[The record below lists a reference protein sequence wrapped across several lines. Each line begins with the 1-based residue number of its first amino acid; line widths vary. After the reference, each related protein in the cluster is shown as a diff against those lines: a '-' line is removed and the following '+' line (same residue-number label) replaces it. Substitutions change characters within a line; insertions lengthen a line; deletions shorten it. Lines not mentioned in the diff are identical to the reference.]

1 MLRSVKDA
9 AGEIQARLKNG
20 SERRFPVMGL
30 KGAAGVLL
38 LRETALGVTRPIVV
52 VTARAAEAEALAHEA
67 AFFLDE
73 SDEAD
78 TPGRRV
84 HHLPAWELKP
94 LANLSPGSDT
104 QAAQI
109 AAMFALLRTPAPI
122 VITSVEAMMTRTI
135 PREILNDSIIRVTAG
150 ERLDLELLVEA
161 LANAGY
167 QRLPQVEE
175 PGDFSVRG
183 GIVDVFSPLYRSPV
197 RLELEDDMVTSIRR
211 FDIASQRS
219 AGELDEATIVRTRL
233 VAPESLKDVRVRDRA
248 AVRAADIGMVR
259 KEAGELAETLEE
271 RPALSR
277 RRIADALCLW
287 RAAAIGRRLSAAG
300 HGAVAGRS
308 RTNSRRRGSLR
319 DPSCRR
325 GGDRRGRATIL
336 SGAGIDVPV
345 GRGVRARAGGLR
357 RGRDWIAHHR
367 RAAARRMGS
376 ADRGQ
381 VAAEPAPRFA

>member
-52 VTARAAEAEALAHEA
+52 VTSRAAEAEALAHEA

-73 SDEAD
+73 ADDAD

-122 VITSVEAMMTRTI
+122 VITSVEALMTRTI

-150 ERLDLELLVEA
+150 ERIDLEP
-161 LANAGY
+161 AG
-167 QRLPQVEE
+167 
-175 PGDFSVRG
+175 RG
-183 GIVDVFSPLYRSPV
+183 PRQCG
-197 RLELEDDMVTSIRR
+197 
-211 FDIASQRS
+211 
-219 AGELDEATIVRTRL
+219 
-233 VAPESLKDVRVRDRA
+233 
-248 AVRAADIGMVR
+248 
-259 KEAGELAETLEE
+259 
-271 RPALSR
+271 
-277 RRIADALCLW
+277 
-287 RAAAIGRRLSAAG
+287 LSAA
-300 HGAVAGRS
+300 AAGR
-308 RTNSRRRGSLR
+308 
-319 DPSCRR
+319 
-325 GGDRRGRATIL
+325 
-336 SGAGIDVPV
+336 GAG
-345 GRGVRARAGGLR
+345 RLQRARWNRRYIFAALPLAG
-357 RGRDWIAHHR
+357 
-367 RAAARRMGS
+367 
-376 ADRGQ
+376 
-381 VAAEPAPRFA
+381 PA